1 MSEYSR
7 VEGHSNLIRDE
18 ETTAIVN
25 TDINA
30 YYMAKRR
37 KEIFMTQVNEINTLK
52 KEVTDIK
59 ILLQKMVEKLNG

>member
-25 TDINA
+25 TDINS

-37 KEIFMTQVNEINTLK
+37 KEIFRSQVNEINTLK
-52 KEVTDIK
+52 SEVQEIK
-59 ILLQKMVEKLNG
+59 LLLRTMVEKLNG

>member
-1 MSEYSR
+1 MAEYSR

-18 ETTAIVN
+18 ENTAIVN

-37 KEIFMTQVNEINTLK
+37 KEVFRAQINEINTLK
-52 KEVTDIK
+52 SEVQEIK
-59 ILLQKMVEKLNG
+59 LLLRTMVDKLHG

>member
-7 VEGHSNLIRDE
+7 VEGHSTLIRDE

>member
-1 MSEYSR
+1 MREYSK

-18 ETTAIVN
+18 ENTAIVN

-37 KEIFMTQVNEINTLK
+37 KEVFRAQVNEINTLK
-52 KEVTDIK
+52 SEVQEIK
-59 ILLQKMVEKLNG
+59 LLLRTMVEKLNG